1 MKRFKVNKGLYL
13 LLPIIMVLIIAAYLF
28 VLYKKSYTWI
38 NIANLVLDAII
49 LVTYLTKFPYEVS
62 IDSEGVNFYTIF
74 RKYRENMIDILELRQ
89 ASFLTKIETKGR
101 SLYVLTTIKGRYIMY
116 NMFKD
121 IKK

>member
-13 LLPIIMVLIIAAYLF
+13 LLPIIMILIIAVYFF

-38 NIANLVLDAII
+38 NIANLVIDALI

-62 IDSEGVNFYTIF
+62 MDSDGVNFYTLF
-74 RKYRENMIDILELRQ
+74 RKYRDNMIDIQELRQ
-89 ASFLTKIETKGR
+89 AYFLTKIETKRR
-101 SLYVLTTIKGRYIMY
+101 SFYVLTTIKGRYIMY

>member
-13 LLPIIMVLIIAAYLF
+13 ILPIIMMLIIAAYLF

-74 RKYRENMIDILELRQ
+74 RRYRENMIDILELRQ
-89 ASFLTKIETKGR
+89 ASFLTKIETKRR
-101 SLYVLTTIKGRYIMY
+101 SFYVLTTIKGRYIMY